1 MLRAVLP
8 RRVEEGAK
16 ALEVA
21 ATRAPTVI
29 ENFIVDIML
38 YFQTMDK

>member
-1 MLRAVLP
+1 MLRALLP

-29 ENFIVDIML
+29 ENFIVDVM